1 MVEIDYSAAGLAVRD
16 DLSDAHRFL
25 WEHLASPGSWW
36 TGEQRVAV
44 VAESR
49 AAERCSLCEAR
60 REAVSPNAVQGR
72 HDTVSELPEAAVDVI
87 HRVGTDPG
95 RLSRAW
101 YEQMLAAGLGE
112 GQYVELVA
120 IVAETAGV
128 DFFARAL
135 GIAPPAL
142 PEPHPGEPS
151 RYRPVAAKHNGA
163 WVPTIAGGDA
173 TGEEADLYGGT
184 AIVPNIAGAL
194 SLVPAEAR
202 ALGRLAGAHYMSI
215 EHVPDPTFRSGAL
228 DRMQMELVAA
238 RVSALNQCFY

>member
-1 MVEIDYSAAGLAVRD
+1 MIEIDYSAAALPVRD
-16 DLSDAHRFL
+16 DLRDAHLLL

-36 TGEQRVAV
+36 TGEERVAAA
-44 VAESR
+44 AESR

-60 REAVSPNAVQGR
+60 KEALSPGAVLGR

-87 HRVGTDPG
+87 HRVRTDPG

-101 YEQMLAAGLGE
+101 YEQTRAAGLGE
-112 GQYVELVA
+112 GQYVELVG
-120 IVAETAGV
+120 IVALASGV
-128 DFFARAL
+128 DFFTRAL
-135 GIAPPAL
+135 GVAPPAL
-142 PEPHPGEPS
+142 PEPRSGEPS
-151 RYRPVAAKHNGA
+151 RDRPAAAKDNGA
-163 WVPTIAGGDA
+163 WVPTIAGADA
-173 TGEEADLYGGT
+173 TGDEADLYGGA

-215 EHVPDPTFRSGAL
+215 EHVSDPTFRSGTL